1 MVRLKRQTVVAWRLN
16 WVDRPEGRV
25 AYLGRWRIGEVVRK
39 RTGRQVAYVAHL
51 HVPGIN
57 GPIAT
62 ENNVMGAS
70 MRLREKLREWL
81 DGFIEDA
88 PDLDAPQTRTRV
100 RGAR

>member
-81 DGFIEDA
+81 DGLEDDV
-88 PDLDAPQTRTRV
+88 PEPVEERTRV
-100 RGAR
+100 RRVK